1 MCTVLFWRYLEIGT
15 REARR
20 RRRNGSASLPCALPR
35 VWGRLHGVCW
45 AAFVKDV
52 ALVSHCVPGLGR
64 RTENGERRT
73 ENGERRT
80 ENREPW
86 AVK

>member
-1 MCTVLFWRYLEIGT
+1 MAPPRFLVHCL
-15 REARR
+15 
-20 RRRNGSASLPCALPR
+20 ASGVAYTE
-35 VWGRLHGVCW
+35 VCW